1 MKNVA
6 TQSTSTHWSRWLLGV
21 ERRNWR
27 PALLFV
33 LPAFLLLISI
43 TLYPLVRTLAL
54 SFMTLE
60 LSVSPVERFNGLG
73 NFVKA
78 LTADPRFG
86 NAMLN
91 TSILA
96 VVGVMLQVLLGMALA
111 LMASEMGR
119 ARVVWVTLFM
129 IPIMIAPVVS
139 GFQFRVI
146 FNDTFGPLN
155 YLIRQVS
162 NGAINPPPWTASTST
177 ALLTILITDLW
188 QWTPFMML
196 LILAGLDSLS
206 QEVIEAA
213 RVDGA
218 NYWQQLLRIKIPLLL
233 PVLIIGILIRMMDT
247 FKTFDL
253 VVLLTEGGP
262 GSSSETVAYYTYLNG
277 FRFFSMGYTAAL
289 ALIQLIVIVIVSRGF
304 LALQQWQRGSL
315 K

>member
-1 MKNVA
+1 MA
-6 TQSTSTHWSRWLLGV
+6 TQSTSRHWSQRLLGV

-33 LPAFLLLISI
+33 LPAFVLLLSI
-43 TLYPLVRTLAL
+43 TIYPLVRTLAL
-54 SFMTLE
+54 SFVTLE

-73 NFVKA
+73 NFTKA

-91 TSILA
+91 TAILA
-96 VVGVMLQVLLGMALA
+96 VIGVTIQVVLGMALA

-119 ARVVWVTLFM
+119 TRAVWVTLFM

-155 YLIRQVS
+155 YLIREVS
-162 NGAINPPPWTASTST
+162 NGTIRPPPWTASTST
-177 ALLTILITDLW
+177 SLLTIMITDIW
-188 QWTPFMML
+188 QWTPFML
-196 LILAGLDSLS
+196 LLLLAGLDSLS

-218 NYWQQLLRIKIPLLL
+218 NYWQQLIRIKIPILL
-233 PVLIIGILIRMMDT
+233 PILIIGILIRMMDT

-262 GSSSETVAYYTYLNG
+262 GSSSETVAYYTYVNG
-277 FRFFSMGYTAAL
+277 FKFFSMGYTAAL
-289 ALIQLIVIVIVSRGF
+289 AFIQLVVIVVVSRGF
-304 LALQQWQRGSL
+304 LSLQQRQRGDL
-315 K
+315 R